1 MKIISLQMEMLAP
14 NGTRY
19 HIGERYTLSDLRDV
33 MKRLRKEEKRV
44 APIFVWVL
52 KEAMDIFDTDY
63 APKGFQLIKLDISSP
78 KDKD

>member
-14 NGTRY
+14 NGSYY

-33 MKRLRKEEKRV
+33 IKRLRKEEKKS

-63 APKGFQLIKLDISSP
+63 APRGFQLIKLKISSP